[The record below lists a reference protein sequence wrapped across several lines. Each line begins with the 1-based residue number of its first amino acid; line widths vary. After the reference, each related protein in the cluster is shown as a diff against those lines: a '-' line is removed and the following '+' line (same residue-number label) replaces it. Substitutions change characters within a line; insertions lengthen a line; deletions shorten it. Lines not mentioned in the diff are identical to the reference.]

1 MTAYIV
7 DWSSSG
13 NIEKGTVVVTANSIS
28 EAQDTFWAWLRE
40 HPVYQHMW
48 NLTFSIEEGELV

>member
-1 MTAYIV
+1 MKAYIV
-7 DWSSSG
+7 YWSSVR
-13 NIEKGTVVVTANSIS
+13 NIGKGTVVVTAKSIS
-28 EAQDTFWAWLRE
+28 EAQDKFLDWLRE